1 MGTVQ
6 QRVLAAN
13 VVRSSFVDVDDP
25 ADLGLVPLISSGPPE
40 PRPGAKLSEAKTT
53 ETSEKKGHLWNTA
66 GAEQEHRGGEDSNV
80 RGSGGVG
87 GREGGLTSQRRH
99 AAPRINGVPLGEESP
114 IAPMEVF
121 HLGRTAVKSADVMC
135 GKEAAFPRS
144 GKAIRDGEGAG
155 GVGQS
160 SNPAAEK

>member
-1 MGTVQ
+1 MQATAPTEIGSPESRAATCGYARGQTSGGPVGSKKLADDGMMPEQPQTVQ

-80 RGSGGVG
+80 RGS
-87 GREGGLTSQRRH
+87 
-99 AAPRINGVPLGEESP
+99 
-114 IAPMEVF
+114 
-121 HLGRTAVKSADVMC
+121 
-135 GKEAAFPRS
+135 
-144 GKAIRDGEGAG
+144 
-155 GVGQS
+155 
-160 SNPAAEK
+160 